1 MEQKKLDQDRLEKV
15 LLALGTLCGL
25 NRAIRLLEAQRNVV
39 TDALRGS
46 HSAIQAMTLGDLADG
61 LSLLPTIATMERRGY
76 STHRS
81 PDHAPTMHAKKA
93 RRPVTK
99 AKTKKKTI
107 KVKAKAKKTEPTK
120 AATPTFNGAMTTALK
135 TMFANGP
142 KKIAQI
148 AASLKD
154 QGVIKDTSPET
165 KKAVVKFITHD
176 STFSCKT
183 RGVFGLRQRT
193 A

>member
-1 MEQKKLDQDRLEKV
+1 MEQKTLDQDRLEKV

-25 NRAIRLLEAQRNVV
+25 DRAIRLLEAQRNVV
-39 TDALRGS
+39 TAALHGS
-46 HSAIQAMTLGDLADG
+46 RSALQAMTLGDLADG

-76 STHRS
+76 RTHRS

-93 RRPVTK
+93 HRPITK
-99 AKTKKKTI
+99 AKTKT
-107 KVKAKAKKTEPTK
+107 VKAKAKKTEPTK